1 MLQIVFI
8 LVGIVAGFAIGYFL
22 AKNQSSA
29 EKENT
34 IQTLQEKV
42 TTAIIR
48 LENEEKTHTQ
58 TKTEKDALLIE
69 FKAEQDKHQLKKAAF
84 AQLEA
89 ELNALDKLLTEA
101 KEQKK
106 DLETKFQS
114 LTETNNTNNQT
125 LASLKAQNDS
135 LLEKL
140 QTQKEEI
147 ALMSEK
153 FNLEFTNIA
162 NKILDQKTEK
172 FTNVNQENLD
182 RILKPLGEN
191 IEAFKKQVSEVYNN
205 EAKERFSLGE
215 QVKHL
220 ADLNKQMSQETQN
233 LTKALKGESKTQG
246 RWGEMILESILEKS
260 GLRKGEEYLMEHQLT
275 DADGNALRSDSEN
288 KKMRPDAVI
297 KYPDNREVIVDS
309 KVSLTAFSRFIDAE
323 TDLDKAEALAEHI
336 SSIKNHIVGLHK
348 RGYDDYN
355 KSLDFVM
362 MFMPSEAAYMAAIQ
376 ADPELWNFAYEKR
389 ILLLNPSNLITSLK
403 LVADLWKREQQN
415 LNANEIAERGAKLYD
430 KFVGFVDNLNKVGEN
445 IDKAQKSYTEAY
457 KQLSSGN
464 DNLVRQTEKLKTL
477 GIKNKKE
484 LNQKLVENS
493 RMSEGIE

>member
-1 MLQIVFI
+1 MLSIVLTI
-8 LVGIVAGFAIGYFL
+8 IGCIAGVAIGFFW
-22 AKNQSSA
+22 AKTKLQTAQNQLS
-29 EKENT
+29 N
-34 IQTLQEKV
+34 
-42 TTAIIR
+42 
-48 LENEEKTHTQ
+48 
-58 TKTEKDALLIE
+58 
-69 FKAEQDKHQLKKAAF
+69 
-84 AQLEA
+84 
-89 ELNALDKLLTEA
+89 
-101 KEQKK
+101 
-106 DLETKFQS
+106 
-114 LTETNNTNNQT
+114 
-125 LASLKAQNDS
+125 SLKAAEINLSNEQNNLSILKAEKDQ
-135 LLEKL
+135 LLTTLNTEQEVRAQLKAEKAHLEAKLNAQIELLNAFKQDKAELEKRYNELSTSYQEVNQALASFKSNNEALQEKL

-147 ALMSEK
+147 AQMSEK

-191 IEAFKKQVSEVYNN
+191 IEAFKKQVTEVYNN
-205 EAKERFSLGE
+205 EAKERFSLGNE
-215 QVKHL
+215 VKRL
-220 ADLNKQMSQETQN
+220 ADLNIQMSKEAQN

-246 RWGEMILESILEKS
+246 RWGEMILETILEKS

-275 DADGNALRSDSEN
+275 GDDGTALRSDSEN

-309 KVSLTAFSRFIDAE
+309 KVSLTAFSRFVDSDNDE
-323 TDLDKAEALAEHI
+323 EKNLALQEHV
-336 SSIKNHIVGLHK
+336 SSIKNHIIGLHK

-430 KFVGFVDNLNKVGEN
+430 KFVGFVDNLNKVGDS
-445 IDKAQKSYTEAY
+445 IDKAQKSYTDAY

-464 DNLVRQTEKLKTL
+464 DNLVRQTEKLKAL

-484 LNQKLVENS
+484 LNQKLVES
-493 RMSEGIE
+493 SISSAELE

>member
-22 AKNQSSA
+22 AQNQTSA
-29 EKENT
+29 GQENT

-58 TKTEKDALLIE
+58 TKAEKESITNE
-69 FKAEQDKHQLKKAAF
+69 FRAEQEAHQQNRTAF
-84 AQLEA
+84 TQLEA
-89 ELNALDKLLTEA
+89 ELNALRQLLADSKAQRSE
-101 KEQKK
+101 
-106 DLETKFQS
+106 LEVKFQS
-114 LTETNNTNNQT
+114 LTDTNNTNNQT

-147 ALMSEK
+147 TQMSEK

-220 ADLNKQMSQETQN
+220 ADLNRQMSQETQN

-275 DADGNALRSDSEN
+275 DADGNALRSDAEN

-323 TDLDKAEALAEHI
+323 TDVEKTEALAEHI

-430 KFVGFVDNLNKVGEN
+430 KFVGFVDNLNKVGDS
-445 IDKAQKSYTEAY
+445 IDKAQKSYSEAY
-457 KQLSSGN
+457 KQLSTGN

-484 LNQKLVENS
+484 LGQGLVESS
-493 RMSEGIE
+493 RISESIE